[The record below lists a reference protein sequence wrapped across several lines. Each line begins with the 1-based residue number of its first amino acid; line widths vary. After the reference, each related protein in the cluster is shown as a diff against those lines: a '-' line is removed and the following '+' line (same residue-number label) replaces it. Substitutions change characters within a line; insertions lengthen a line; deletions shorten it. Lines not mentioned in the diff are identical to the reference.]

1 MPSAIE
7 LVMEDRLFILL
18 RIGLDISVPSQ
29 ENISAFKD
37 LTNPQWT
44 ELMSIAQEQGV
55 LGLAFDGVE
64 RLDTLVNIDKQPTWL
79 FEAYNGML
87 LRESLNARQQKN
99 IEELCALWG
108 KHGIKMLLLK
118 GQSNGL
124 YYPKPLHR
132 DCGDIDCYLYENYD
146 KGNDIIKALGI
157 AVDEDWEKHSKFTY
171 KGETIENHQFFVQ
184 TLDAKWW
191 NALHS
196 DLASLITNDNLKFP
210 NSNVIIPPVQFNALF
225 LTYHAMEH
233 FTMGNLRLKQ
243 ICDWAMFVKRHRDE
257 IDWDLLRKQCERY
270 RMDKFLAIMNGF
282 ISKFLCINIGISENK
297 LQSDTLLNRVK
308 KTVFMDKDFVWGDE
322 NENKWTRRLH
332 YLLYNVKNSWKLRI
346 AGRSFTKQMWLYV
359 VTYGERK

>member
-1 MPSAIE
+1 
-7 LVMEDRLFILL
+7 MEDRLLILL
-18 RIGLDISVPSQ
+18 RIGLDINAIQMEDLSVFT
-29 ENISAFKD
+29 EMN
-37 LTNPQWT
+37 NEQWD
-44 ELMSIAQEQGV
+44 ELMILAQEQGV
-55 LGLAFDGVE
+55 LGIAFDGVE
-64 RLDTLVNIDKQPTWL
+64 KLGTLVTIGKQPTWL
-79 FEAYNGML
+79 FEAYNGTL
-87 LRESLNARQQKN
+87 LRETLNVRQQKI

-108 KHGIKMLLLK
+108 EQGIKVLLLK
-118 GQSNGL
+118 GQANGL
-124 YYPKPLHR
+124 YYPQPLHR
-132 DCGDIDCYLYENYD
+132 DCGDIDCYLFGNYD
-146 KGNDIIKALGI
+146 KGNDIIKAKGI
-157 AVDEDWEKHSKFTY
+157 SVDEDWEKHSKFTY

-196 DLASLITNDNLKFP
+196 DLTLLIANDNLKFP
-210 NSNVIIPPVQFNALF
+210 NSNVLIPSVQFNALF

-243 ICDWAMFVKRHRDE
+243 ICDWAMFVKRYRDE

-270 RMDKFLAIMNGF
+270 RMDKFLAIMNCF

-322 NENKWTRRLH
+322 KENKWMRRLH
-332 YLLYNVKNSWKLRI
+332 YLLYNIKNSWKLRI
-346 AGRSFTKQMWLYV
+346 AGRSLIKQVWLYA